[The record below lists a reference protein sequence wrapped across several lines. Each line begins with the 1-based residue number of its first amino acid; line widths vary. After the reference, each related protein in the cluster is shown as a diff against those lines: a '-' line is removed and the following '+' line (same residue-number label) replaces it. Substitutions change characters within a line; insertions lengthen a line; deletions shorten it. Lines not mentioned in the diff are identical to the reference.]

1 MIRFFKEEPFMAP
14 MMFLMI
20 LMGFVFLGMM
30 VASAFN
36 PTLMRDCESGYV
48 YVENGKT
55 HGCVSEQVWK
65 ESQP

>member
-1 MIRFFKEEPFMAP
+1 MIRFLKEEPFMDP

-20 LMGFVFLGMM
+20 LMGFVFLGLM
-30 VASAFN
+30 VASVFN
-36 PTLMRDCESGYV
+36 PTIMNNCNSGYV
-48 YVENGKT
+48 YVENDKT